1 MISESEIV
9 YLQDGLKQGIRTDG
23 RGCDAFR
30 PIKIDMGVVP
40 TANGSCRVRSR
51 GCDIFVAIKCDIGI
65 PSITEPDMGII
76 NVAVEFGCF
85 VQSRVSDSSGKQAT
99 IETESFAEVIA
110 NQVQSMCF
118 QSVDRKQFCIE
129 PGRACWVVSVDILVE
144 RIDGPLIDPISIGVR
159 AALLGLELP
168 IVTLPPPDQE
178 QGAET
183 FPKVDLLEGLWKL
196 SPDNTSAICVSVG
209 VFCGNT
215 ITAVDLDRIEELL
228 AESSSNCLITV
239 AVNDEGKCFGIH
251 KWGSG
256 ILDPSVLTPVTS
268 AACKVARDVSAIL
281 TKVVS

>member
-30 PIKIDMGVVP
+30 PLTIDMGIVP

-65 PSITEPDMGII
+65 PTAAEPDMGII
-76 NVAVEFGCF
+76 NVSVEFGCS
-85 VQSRVSDSSGKQAT
+85 VLNRSSESSGRQAAM
-99 IETESFAEVIA
+99 ENEFFADVVA
-110 NQVQSMCF
+110 NQVLSLCF

-129 PGRACWVVSVDILVE
+129 PKRACWIVSVDVLVE

-178 QGAET
+178 QGPET
-183 FPKVDLLEGLWKL
+183 FPKVDLLEGVWKL
-196 SPDNTSAICVSVG
+196 SPINTTTICVSVG

-215 ITAVDLDRIEELL
+215 ITAVDLDRIEEIL
-228 AESSSNCLITV
+228 AKSSNNSLLTV
-239 AVNDEGKCFGIH
+239 AVNDEGKCFGVH

-256 ILDPSVLTPVTS
+256 IMDPSVLKAVTS
-268 AACKVARDVSAIL
+268 AACQVAREVSAIV
-281 TKVVS
+281 TKVAS